1 VAQGLR
7 ANPFYVLLVI
17 TGLAFAITACGFG
30 VMTFTDV
37 HGPELLDAAQQE
49 SAGRMVKHPLF
60 VFLDEHGTKTM
71 LVELAILAVATIG
84 CIAADSWMDSRQ
96 LEPDPKDRSRA
107 IGENKMSNDADV
119 EEATSVTDP

>member
-1 VAQGLR
+1 MAQGLR
-7 ANPFYVLLVI
+7 TNPFYVLLVI

-49 SAGRMVKHPLF
+49 SAGRMAKHPLF

-71 LVELAILAVATIG
+71 LIELAVLAVATVG
-84 CIAADSWMDSRQ
+84 CIATDSWMDSRQ
-96 LEPDPKDRSRA
+96 PDSGLQA
-107 IGENKMSNDADV
+107 SLVNVGENKMTNGPDV
-119 EEATSVTDP
+119 EETTSATDP